1 MSALCELTEKG
12 IAVKALDGKLKLTGL
27 SSLKPDEREQVLN
40 IATRD
45 KAQLL
50 VILQWGK
57 HAHLVEWFTENVHR
71 LPIKPYKLCEGD
83 GWSIHYMTPRSSYQ
97 HILKAIEQGPEGE
110 HAQDGTLYGVLSD
123 LYAKFGGGHHG

>member
-45 KAQLL
+45 KEQLL

-57 HAHLVEWFTENVHR
+57 HAHLVEWFTDNVH
-71 LPIKPYKLCEGD
+71 LLTVKPYKLCEGE
-83 GWSIHYMTPRSSYQ
+83 GWSLYYATPAASYRR
-97 HILKAIEQGPEGE
+97 ILDAIKQGPGGE
-110 HAQDGTLYGVLSD
+110 HAQDNTLYGVLSD
-123 LYAKFGGGHHG
+123 LYAKFGGGHH